1 MVCYAD
7 ARSFARWGP
16 LVTAVDPG
24 FVGRADEL
32 GLLERIVHQA
42 RAGTAATVLVGGD
55 PGIGKSSLLAEA
67 AGRFA
72 ARMMIAPCVRMGG
85 AQIPLAPLVT
95 LLRQLRRTDPT
106 LLEIAPLL
114 GDWVRPG
121 TDAAPRHTDVLAA
134 ALDLVIAASEIASP
148 LLFVVE
154 DVHWADAAT
163 WDLVDHLARNIAG
176 SPVVLAATYR
186 TPDAIADP
194 ELRRRIGELSR
205 LAHVSRI
212 ALRGWTPTEVADRLE
227 HILGAPAALPLAA
240 EIAERGGGNP
250 FFTQELLAARRAGT
264 VLPEVVA
271 DLIASDL
278 ALLDGSTRSVVSAL
292 AVLGRPADHD
302 LLVAVAGLD
311 TEPERAIRDAVS
323 AGLVVVEDDTY
334 QVRHAL
340 IAEVAYLEMLPGE
353 RRRHHRL
360 AASTLTTRAARR
372 ATVEHAGELA
382 VHLDRA
388 GDIDAAFAALLVAA
402 DASEAVAP
410 AAALEHLMRAIDLWD
425 DAHERS
431 RDEDFA
437 GRLWQAADL
446 ASATRGNDLAI
457 RLAERALDV
466 GPPPRGW
473 AWGRERLGRYLWS
486 AGRIGDS
493 TVEFE
498 RAYEIIDT
506 SDDDD
511 GFAPVLAGLGQ
522 AELMR
527 GNYEAA
533 ETCCRRALDH
543 LPEPDTDR
551 LAWVMANRVLGLVVS
566 HRGEPDVGI
575 AMCRR
580 SVADAPTAHTRHL
593 ASIYLV
599 LAQLAAGRYDAAVGT
614 ALEASADSQRSGT
627 DRSFGGY
634 LDALAAEALIR
645 LGRWAEA
652 RRLLARHSSGD
663 TVPVG
668 EIRLA
673 IAAAKLAARTGDT
686 ERARALL
693 ADATKLDVDSW
704 HNTYLIAGVADVE
717 LVAGDW
723 ARAAEAAERGMSSSA
738 GSLLLWRAR
747 FTTLLV
753 QAEVERAL
761 DRAAAKEPI
770 DLAATAAA
778 LTAQVKAIRDIVVG
792 LDSSQL
798 DEVLA
803 YLLHAEAAISRLQ
816 GPDPEVWRRVGDMW
830 EGLSDA
836 WLTAICRLREA
847 DAAAAVGEARRAEAA
862 LRSAHEIATRL
873 DSAPLTGEVEAVAR
887 RTRISVHA
895 PEVVI
900 LPDTTTEQLGL
911 TSREAEVLAH
921 IAAGATNREIGD
933 RLYIS
938 EKTASVHVSHILR
951 KLGVTTRVEA
961 ASVAQRL
968 GLG

>member
-1 MVCYAD
+1 V
-7 ARSFARWGP
+7 R
-16 LVTAVDPG
+16 AVNPG
-24 FVGRADEL
+24 FVGRGDEL
-32 GLLERIVHQA
+32 GRLEQLLDQA

-95 LLRQLRRTDPT
+95 LLRQLQRTDPS
-106 LLEIAPLL
+106 LLETAPLL
-114 GDWVRPG
+114 VDWVRPG
-121 TDAAPRHTDVLAA
+121 AETTPRHTDVLAA
-134 ALDLVIAASEIASP
+134 ALDLVIAASETASP
-148 LLFVVE
+148 LLLVVE

-163 WDLVDHLARNIAG
+163 WDLIDHLARNLAA

-194 ELRRRIGELSR
+194 DLRRRIGELGR
-205 LAHVSRI
+205 LAQVSRI
-212 ALRGWTPTEVADRLE
+212 TLRGWTPTEVADRLE
-227 HILGAPAALPLAA
+227 HMLGAPAPSPLAA
-240 EIAERGGGNP
+240 EIAQRGGGNP
-250 FFTQELLAARRAGT
+250 FFTQELLAARQAGT
-264 VLPEVVA
+264 ALPEVVA
-271 DLIASDL
+271 DLITSDL
-278 ALLDGSTRSVVSAL
+278 ARLDSPTRSVVSAL
-292 AVLGRPADHD
+292 AVLGRPADDD

-323 AGLVVVEDDTY
+323 AGLVVVEESLY

-340 IAEVAYLEMLPGE
+340 IAEVAYLDLLPGE

-360 AASTLTTRAARR
+360 AANHLTTRASRR

-388 GDIDAAFAALLVAA
+388 GDIDGAFVALLVAA

-410 AAALEHLMRAIDLWD
+410 AAALEHLLRAIDLWD

-431 RDEDFA
+431 NDENLT

-457 RLAERALDV
+457 ELAERALDV

-473 AWGRERLGRYLWS
+473 AWGHERLGRYLWS
-486 AGRIGDS
+486 AGRIDDS

-498 RAYEIIDT
+498 RAYQMIDT
-506 SDDDD
+506 ADDD

-527 GNYEAA
+527 GNYDAA
-533 ETCCRRALDH
+533 ESCCRRALDH
-543 LPEPDTDR
+543 LPEPDTDL

-580 SVADAPTAHTRHL
+580 SVVDAPTAHTRHL

-599 LAQLAAGRYDAAVGT
+599 LAQLAAGRYDAAAGT
-614 ALEASADSQRSGT
+614 ALEASADARLSGT

-645 LGRWAEA
+645 LGRWVEA
-652 RRLLARHSSGD
+652 RGLLARHTPGD

-693 ADATKLDVDSW
+693 ADATKHDVDSW

-723 ARAAEAAERGMSSSA
+723 ARAAEAAERGMSSPA
-738 GSLLLWRAR
+738 GSLLLWQAR

-761 DRAAAKEPI
+761 DRAAAKEPV
-770 DLAATAAA
+770 DLAGTAAG
-778 LTAQVKAIRDIVVG
+778 LTAKVTAVRDVVAG
-792 LDSSQL
+792 LDSTQL
-798 DEVLA
+798 SEVLA
-803 YLLHAEAAISRLQ
+803 YLQHAAAAIGRIH
-816 GPDPEVWRRVGDMW
+816 GPDPDAWRSVGDMW
-830 EGLSDA
+830 DRLSDA
-836 WLTAICRLREA
+836 WLTAVSRLREA
-847 DAAAAVGEARRAEAA
+847 ADAAAVGEARRAEAA

-873 DSAPLTGEVEAVAR
+873 ASAPLTREVEAVAR
-887 RTRISVHA
+887 RTRIDVHA

-900 LPDTTTEQLGL
+900 LPDTTTERLGL
-911 TSREAEVLAH
+911 TSREAEVLGQL
-921 IAAGATNREIGD
+921 AAGATNREIGE
-933 RLYIS
+933 RLFIS

-961 ASVAQRL
+961 AAVAQRL